1 MYAAACIHIC
11 REPWSDRYE
20 IIAIWHF
27 LPKNSTNNLCPTV
40 TKLAYVCNTSKS
52 QFGGWG
58 VLYIKELLYLH
69 QINLILVVLSILLL
83 SFARTSNS
91 LRYHNSK
98 DKLTW
103 QAIQHQYKSIMNS
116 RTIAR
121 VQIKL
126 LTIETIIYSAYKNQ
140 GPCHHLIYLLHI
152 KLHNNTLL

>member
-1 MYAAACIHIC
+1 M
-11 REPWSDRYE
+11 
-20 IIAIWHF
+20 
-27 LPKNSTNNLCPTV
+27 
-40 TKLAYVCNTSKS
+40 TKLAYVCNTASLNL
-52 QFGGWG
+52 GEREY
-58 VLYIKELLYLH
+58 LYIKELLYLY
-69 QINLILVVLSILLL
+69 QINLILVVLPILLL

-103 QAIQHQYKSIMNS
+103 QATASIQKYYDS

-126 LTIETIIYSAYKNQ
+126 LTIETIIYSGKNQ